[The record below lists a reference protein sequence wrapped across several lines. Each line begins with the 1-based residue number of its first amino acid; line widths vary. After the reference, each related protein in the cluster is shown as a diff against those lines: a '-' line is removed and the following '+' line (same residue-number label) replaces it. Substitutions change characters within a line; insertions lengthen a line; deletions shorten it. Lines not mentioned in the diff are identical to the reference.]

1 MSSAVLVQTN
11 GSGCRLLAAVRT
23 TISIVFRHHPKN
35 NVIELVVSVTGS
47 DVVRNPGIVSSTTN
61 IGVPA
66 VWRIGST
73 V

>member
-11 GSGCRLLAAVRT
+11 GSGCRLWAAVRT

-47 DVVRNPGIVSSTTN
+47 EHTSWSASDLIHSSDIVDVLAEQI
-61 IGVPA
+61 
-66 VWRIGST
+66 
-73 V
+73 

>member
-23 TISIVFRHHPKN
+23 TISIVLRHHPKN

-47 DVVRNPGIVSSTTN
+47 EHTSWSASDLIHSSDIVDVLAEQI
-61 IGVPA
+61 
-66 VWRIGST
+66 
-73 V
+73 

>member
-23 TISIVFRHHPKN
+23 MIRIVFRHHPKN

-47 DVVRNPGIVSSTTN
+47 EHTSWSASDLIHSSDIVDVLAEQI
-61 IGVPA
+61 
-66 VWRIGST
+66 
-73 V
+73 

>member
-11 GSGCRLLAAVRT
+11 GSGYRLLAAVRT

-47 DVVRNPGIVSSTTN
+47 EHTSWSASDLIHSSDIVDVLAEQI
-61 IGVPA
+61 
-66 VWRIGST
+66 
-73 V
+73 